1 MVKKRKVGRIVLAVF
16 LMLIV
21 LTCATIPIAN
31 NLIAYGIKKDLERC
45 PLPEGAEFCA
55 AISAAGKLN
64 GNGNGM
70 QYLGAILL
78 QSDLNLQE
86 IINHY
91 SKFRTDDWDY
101 LVQEQKGNKVDIVEH
116 KDISFNSPI
125 DENDSY
131 YVVYTWGT
139 TACDF
144 LIFADIRGY

>member
-1 MVKKRKVGRIVLAVF
+1 MIKKQKVGRIGFAVF

-21 LTCATIPIAN
+21 LACATVPIAN
-31 NLIAYGIKKDLERC
+31 NLIAYRIKKNLERC
-45 PLPEGAEFCA
+45 PLPKGAEFCA

-78 QSDLNLQE
+78 RSNLNLQE
-86 IINHY
+86 IANHY
-91 SKFRTDDWDY
+91 SKFQTGDWDY
-101 LVQEQKGNKVDIVEH
+101 LVQEQRGNNVDIAEH
-116 KDISFNSPI
+116 KDISFNCPI

-131 YVVYTWGT
+131 YIVYTWGT